1 MQSLTEKFLET
12 LDSKISNTIQPVILF
27 ITGASGAGKT
37 YLVEKM
43 EHMIS
48 HKNLGYYNF
57 DTIGV
62 PPFKKIISEFG
73 SCEKWQENATE
84 RWVNRFATDKS
95 LPPVII
101 LEGQYNLD
109 FAINACKKFGIKNY
123 QIVVVTVPNEIMADR
138 LTRLRNQPELV
149 NENMFNWSRFLR
161 KQGEEKNALIL
172 DTSAVAIDK
181 IINHLI
187 EELLTLIFYQEIN
200 NYLRNLA
207 DAEIASHSQR
217 FFKTARG
224 EYGFG
229 DKFLG
234 IRVPVL
240 RKAVK
245 KFKTIPLNTAT
256 KLLKSEFHEI
266 RLFALLLLVSRF
278 AKADTNEQEKIYQ
291 IYLRNTKYV
300 NNWDLVD
307 SSAHYIIGAYL
318 ADKDKSVLYDLL
330 KSNLLWERRI
340 AIMSTFYFLCKAIT

>member
-1 MQSLTEKFLET
+1 LQH
-12 LDSKISNTIQPVILF
+12 I
-27 ITGASGAGKT
+27 
-37 YLVEKM
+37 
-43 EHMIS
+43 
-48 HKNLGYYNF
+48 
-57 DTIGV
+57 
-62 PPFKKIISEFG
+62 
-73 SCEKWQENATE
+73 
-84 RWVNRFATDKS
+84 
-95 LPPVII
+95 
-101 LEGQYNLD
+101 
-109 FAINACKKFGIKNY
+109 
-123 QIVVVTVPNEIMADR
+123 
-138 LTRLRNQPELV
+138 
-149 NENMFNWSRFLR
+149 
-161 KQGEEKNALIL
+161 
-172 DTSAVAIDK
+172 
-181 IINHLI
+181 I

-217 FFKTARG
+217 FFKTAKG

-330 KSNLLWERRI
+330 KSNSLWERRI
-340 AIMSTFYFLCKAIT
+340 AIMSTFYFIKNNKFDDALHISEKLLYDKEDLIHKAVGWMLREIGNRDLNVETAFLNKHYKTMPRVMLRYAIEKFSKEERQKYLKGKV

>member
-1 MQSLTEKFLET
+1 MIKQLAHICIF
-12 LDSKISNTIQPVILF
+12 SKD
-27 ITGASGAGKT
+27 
-37 YLVEKM
+37 LV
-43 EHMIS
+43 
-48 HKNLGYYNF
+48 
-57 DTIGV
+57 
-62 PPFKKIISEFG
+62 
-73 SCEKWQENATE
+73 ATE
-84 RWVNRFATDKS
+84 EFYCQALKLKKVFNFVRDNEIIGFYLQISDKS
-95 LPPVII
+95 YIEV
-101 LEGQYNLD
+101 
-109 FAINACKKFGIKNY
+109 FKN
-123 QIVVVTVPNEIMADR
+123 D
-138 LTRLRNQPELV
+138 
-149 NENMFNWSRFLR
+149 
-161 KQGEEKNALIL
+161 
-172 DTSAVAIDK
+172 AVDSNSVSPLQHI
-181 IINHLI
+181 I

-330 KSNLLWERRI
+330 KSNSLWERRI
-340 AIMSTFYFLCKAIT
+340 AIMSTFYFIKNNKFDDALHISEKLLYDKEDLIHKAVGWMLREIGNRDLNVETAFLNKHYKTMPRVMLRYAIEKFSKEERQKYLKGKV